1 LPKSEFKVINSLV
14 YVITLSI
21 VAMVAFNL
29 NQPTIDPRAFGFVLG
44 IPIILAFG
52 IFVKNDLVRV
62 LQVLFMLF
70 VVQCYLVPLAAIVW
84 IPDYLPNVRYYNG
97 TLGAD
102 IRWMLMMLGDIG
114 AIQLALLLAN
124 LYGKK
129 NNLLIRMPEI
139 FKTRSNIILII
150 LFGITAFFRLVLGT
164 GEYHEGEMAANPISN
179 LLSPFYLM
187 LIILFMSVY
196 NFYRHAEPVSKATIC
211 LILLYMM
218 LESLYGSRA
227 SVLHVFYIVLA
238 AKLLASDKISFKE
251 IRLVSVALI
260 LMTLSFLFATLSR
273 VGGDLQSGLETAFFL
288 SDNYVDAIA
297 IAVVQRVSLVDNL
310 YQISNQYY
318 NQAIY
323 DFLSVGQFLGS
334 TIDLVLPGTYFRG
347 SYSLSALNMVWLYN
361 YELSQLDVDWAS
373 INVPLYATNYLYFGL
388 VAGWFVTVGIVFIYI
403 RAIHFC
409 FYRFKQ
415 VWMIFLGMYLMFNF
429 SLLFLTSFGYEY
441 LIRTFLFGFI
451 NIAIYGFLATQRFTV
466 SGNANV

>member
-1 LPKSEFKVINSLV
+1 M
-14 YVITLSI
+14 
-21 VAMVAFNL
+21 AMVAFNL
-29 NQPTIDPRAFGFVLG
+29 NQPTIDPRALGFVLG
-44 IPIILAFG
+44 IPIILVLG
-52 IFVKNDLVRV
+52 IFIKNDLVRV

-70 VVQCYLVPLAAIVW
+70 VMQCYLVPLAAIVW
-84 IPDYLPNVRYYNG
+84 MPDYLPNVIYYDG

-102 IRWMLMMLGDIG
+102 IRWMVMMLGDIG

-124 LYGKK
+124 FYGKK
-129 NNLLIRMPEI
+129 NNFFIRMPEI

-150 LFGITAFFRLVLGT
+150 LFGITSFFRLVLGT

-187 LIILFMSVY
+187 LIILFTSVY

-211 LILLYMM
+211 LVLLYMIF
-218 LESLYGSRA
+218 ESIFGSRA
-227 SVLHVFYIVLA
+227 SVLHVFYIALA

-251 IRLVSVALI
+251 IRLVLVALI
-260 LMTLSFLFATLSR
+260 LMILSFIFATLNR
-273 VGGDLQSGLETAFFL
+273 TGQGLESGLETAFFL
-288 SDNYVDAIA
+288 SENYVDAIA
-297 IAVVQRVSLVDNL
+297 IAIVQRVSLLDNL

-334 TIDLVLPGTYFRG
+334 TIDLMLPGTYFRG

-361 YELSQLDVDWAS
+361 YELYQLDTDWAS

-388 VAGWFVTVGIVFIYI
+388 VGGWFVTVGIVFIYI

-415 VWMIFLGMYLMFNF
+415 GWMIFFGMYLMFNF
-429 SLLFLTSFGYEY
+429 SLLFLSSFGYEY
-441 LIRTFLFGFI
+441 LIRTFSFGFI